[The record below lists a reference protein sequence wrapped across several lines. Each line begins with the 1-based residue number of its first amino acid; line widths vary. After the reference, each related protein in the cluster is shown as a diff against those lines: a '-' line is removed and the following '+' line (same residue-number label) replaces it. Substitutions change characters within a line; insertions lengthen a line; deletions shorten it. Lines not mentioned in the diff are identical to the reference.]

1 MTETGLGLLAV
12 LINVIIISL
21 IIATPILILI
31 GLMHIYDRYKKGKNK
46 EQKEAQ
52 RIIIKNNEAIVKT
65 TSSIKI
71 LDEQFR
77 ELDYKVLKLKEQK
90 LELEKDLGLVESV
103 EPEDEIIDAIDY
115 KNKTIKELQDLAR
128 EMKIKGFSRM
138 KKEKLI
144 NILETRTIV

>member
-31 GLMHIYDRYKKGKNK
+31 GLMHIYDRYKKVKNK

-90 LELEKDLGLVESV
+90 IELEKDLGLVESV
-103 EPEDEIIDAIDY
+103 EPEDEIKDTIDY

-128 EMKIKGFSRM
+128 EIKIKGFSRM
-138 KKEKLI
+138 KKEKLVE
-144 NILETRTIV
+144 ILEARQ